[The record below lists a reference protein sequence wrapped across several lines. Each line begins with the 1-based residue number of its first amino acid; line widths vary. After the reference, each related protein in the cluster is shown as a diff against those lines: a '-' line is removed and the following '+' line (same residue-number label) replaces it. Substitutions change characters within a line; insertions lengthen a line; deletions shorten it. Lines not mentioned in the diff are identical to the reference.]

1 MLFQTNYCDYKRHFS
16 FVLPFVTNY
25 REEKSPDEKFRLDE
39 QVQREA
45 ESYRQK
51 VQKKA
56 ADVSLAS
63 RSVSYNNKK
72 PLPGGVILECDLAS
86 SAGFTVLF

>member
-1 MLFQTNYCDYKRHFS
+1 MLFQTNYCDYKRHFP

-25 REEKSPDEKFRLDE
+25 REERSPDEKFRLDE

-56 ADVSLAS
+56 ADVRLAS
-63 RSVSYNNKK
+63 CSGS
-72 PLPGGVILECDLAS
+72 
-86 SAGFTVLF
+86 

>member
-1 MLFQTNYCDYKRHFS
+1 MLSQTNYCDYKRHFS
-16 FVLPFVTNY
+16 FVLPLVTNY
-25 REEKSPDEKFRLDE
+25 REQKSPDEKFRLDE

-56 ADVSLAS
+56 ADVSLALC
-63 RSVSYNNKK
+63 SVSYK
-72 PLPGGVILECDLAS
+72 
-86 SAGFTVLF
+86 

>member
-16 FVLPFVTNY
+16 FVLPLVTNY
-25 REEKSPDEKFRLDE
+25 REQKSSDEKFRLDE

-56 ADVSLAS
+56 ADVSLALC
-63 RSVSYNNKK
+63 SVSYK
-72 PLPGGVILECDLAS
+72 
-86 SAGFTVLF
+86 

>member
-1 MLFQTNYCDYKRHFS
+1 MLFQANYCDYERHLS
-16 FVLPFVTNY
+16 FFLPFVTNY
-25 REEKSPDEKFRLDE
+25 REEKSPVEKFRLDE

-56 ADVSLAS
+56 ADVSLALC
-63 RSVSYNNKK
+63 SVSYK
-72 PLPGGVILECDLAS
+72 
-86 SAGFTVLF
+86 